1 MPTVVLVH
9 KGGVGLSKPIIRLRI
24 IENLRRFSFFSAQDL
39 SVVVPDDFSRHSR
52 ALAKN
57 LGHNSLEDDA
67 CGVARI

>member
-1 MPTVVLVH
+1 MLARKDGIV
-9 KGGVGLSKPIIRLRI
+9 LSKPIIRLRI
-24 IENLRRFSFFSAQDL
+24 IENLRRFSLFSAQDP